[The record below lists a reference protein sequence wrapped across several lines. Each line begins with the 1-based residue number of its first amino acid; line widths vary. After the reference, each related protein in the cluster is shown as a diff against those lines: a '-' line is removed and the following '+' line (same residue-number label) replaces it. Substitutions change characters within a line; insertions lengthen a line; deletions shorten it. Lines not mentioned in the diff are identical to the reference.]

1 MLLTKLFRK
10 PTDSRPRFEQD
21 PSLAEALARRVE
33 SIDFQP
39 SKGFLKDR
47 QQPKRTARSPSW
59 TRK

>member
-1 MLLTKLFRK
+1 MPFKLFRK
-10 PTDSRPRFEQD
+10 SSDVRPRFEQD

-33 SIDFQP
+33 AIAFQP

-47 QQPKRTARSPSW
+47 SQPKRPTAASTW